1 MDGRLWWLRWFD
13 HPHWDGGTST
23 YHVELALSLLPEPTA
38 LDALPML
45 DAALA
50 ASRTEQLFARV
61 QAGQIPALAIG
72 MVFLDGVA
80 KGWLPAEPK
89 SFRFVREDCSVQV
102 VELRHRVG
110 SLPLVPDHGR
120 RTGTLLGKDARTI
133 VPSTDSTTAIA
144 CEPHLPVGTRRNWC
158 SHAARPSAFST
169 RRTGRSP

>member
-1 MDGRLWWLRWFD
+1 MR
-13 HPHWDGGTST
+13 
-23 YHVELALSLLPEPTA
+23 
-38 LDALPML
+38 

-50 ASRTEQLFARV
+50 ASWTEQLFARV

-133 VPSTDSTTAIA
+133 VPSTDSTTALRANHICRWGLA
-144 CEPHLPVGTRRNWC
+144 GTGAPMLRGLPHSLR
-158 SHAARPSAFST
+158 AAQGDRPSTHERPVDGDQETGAPTTPT
-169 RRTGRSP
+169 RNPPVRIPTDPGTSLWRAG